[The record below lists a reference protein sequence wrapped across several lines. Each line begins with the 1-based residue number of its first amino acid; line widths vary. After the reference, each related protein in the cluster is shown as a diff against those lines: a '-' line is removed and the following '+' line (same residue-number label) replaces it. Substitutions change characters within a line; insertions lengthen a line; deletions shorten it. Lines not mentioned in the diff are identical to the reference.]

1 MSDNE
6 ESPYSSD
13 INDSD
18 SDSDTE
24 NVTPVTKKSLNPI
37 INKKIVKHP
46 VINDYN
52 GLEDEE
58 DDVEDDEAEDDD
70 VEDEDEDVDV
80 DEDENEYDVQ
90 TKKNKKGGAKLD
102 EVDDEGGDDE
112 GDDDDDEED
121 KVFGEKLPITP
132 MDKVQIN
139 NLQNYNSD
147 DDDDDDD
154 NYDENYLQKFDSE
167 TTKSYITNYHS
178 ECLQHN
184 YAEIEV
190 MTRIVRNSDN
200 IIIDPLHRT
209 CSYLT
214 KYEKARVLG
223 MRSKQIEDNH
233 APFIEVAKNIV
244 DSYIIAQLELEEKKI
259 PFIIK
264 RPIPN
269 GGFEYWKLED
279 LEIIAF

>member
-13 INDSD
+13 NSD
-18 SDSDTE
+18 SDNE
-24 NVTPVTKKSLNPI
+24 NVVPVTKKSSNT
-37 INKKIVKHP
+37 INKKVVKHP

-52 GLEDEE
+52 GLDEV
-58 DDVEDDEAEDDD
+58 DDEVEDDEE
-70 VEDEDEDVDV
+70 EDEDEDEEE
-80 DEDENEYDVQ
+80 EDENEYDIE
-90 TKKNKKGGAKLD
+90 TKNKKGGAKLD
-102 EVDDEGGDDE
+102 EYEEGEE
-112 GDDDDDEED
+112 GEED
-121 KVFGEKLPITP
+121 YEDDNEDENKVFGEKLPITP
-132 MDKVQIN
+132 MDKAQIN
-139 NLQNYNSD
+139 NLQNYDSD
-147 DDDDDDD
+147 DDDE

-167 TTKSYITNYHS
+167 TTKSYITKYHS

-184 YAEIEV
+184 YAEIEI

-223 MRSKQIEDNH
+223 MRAKQIEDNH
-233 APFIEVAKNIV
+233 EPFVDVAKNV
-244 DSYIIAQLELEEKKI
+244 VESYLIAELELKEKKI

>member
-13 INDSD
+13 NNDSD
-18 SDSDTE
+18 SDNE
-24 NVTPVTKKSLNPI
+24 NVAPVTKKSSNP

-52 GLEDEE
+52 GVDDEE
-58 DDVEDDEAEDDD
+58 DNDVEDDEEDEVDE
-70 VEDEDEDVDV
+70 EDEDEDEYADLDV
-80 DEDENEYDVQ
+80 DES
-90 TKKNKKGGAKLD
+90 KNKKGGAKLND
-102 EVDDEGGDDE
+102 EYEEG
-112 GDDDDDEED
+112 DEED
-121 KVFGEKLPITP
+121 EAGDEDDNDEGNKVFGEKLPITP
-132 MDKVQIN
+132 MDKAQIN
-139 NLQNYNSD
+139 NLQNYNS
-147 DDDDDDD
+147 DDDDDD

-223 MRSKQIEDNH
+223 MRAKQIEDNH
-233 APFIEVAKNIV
+233 DPFVDVAKNV
-244 DSYIIAQLELEEKKI
+244 VESYIIAELELKEKKI

-264 RPIPN
+264 RPMPN